1 MTKPHPEHR
10 PPRPDADGGGVRADL
25 VITGASE
32 IVTCSDAIG
41 DGPLGIVPRGA
52 LAARDGEIVWIG
64 QESDL
69 RAAVKPAQGMVEVD
83 ANGGAVLPGLVDCH
97 THLVFA
103 GDRAAEFAARA
114 SGAPYTGGGIA
125 VTVDATRAAGDADL
139 RHLARQRL
147 DRFLSYGVTTVE
159 AKSGYGLTLEQE
171 RRLLQVAASLDHP
184 VDVVRTF
191 LGAHVVPP
199 EYADDRAAY
208 VRLVAEGMI
217 PGIGSLAEF
226 CDVWCDAN
234 AFTVDEC
241 RTILR
246 AARVEGLGI
255 KVHAEQLSRS
265 GGAALAAE
273 FAAVSADHLEHATE
287 EDADALARSRTVAVL
302 LPGASLTTGAAPAPA
317 RTLIE
322 RGVRVAL
329 STDFNPGTSYSE
341 NLPLAAFLG
350 VAMLKLTPEEAILG
364 VTRHAGA
371 AISRERAAGSLAPG
385 RRADVIVLE
394 APGHLDLVYHYGA
407 VPLRSVVAGG
417 RIVL

>member
-1 MTKPHPEHR
+1 
-10 PPRPDADGGGVRADL
+10 

-32 IVTCSDAIG
+32 IVTCSETIG
-41 DGPLGIVPRGA
+41 EGPLGIVRRGA
-52 LAARDGEIVWIG
+52 LAARNGEIVWVG
-64 QESDL
+64 PESEL
-69 RAAVKPAQGMVEVD
+69 RAAVKPAPGMTEVD

-103 GDRAAEFAARA
+103 GDRSEEFAARA
-114 SGAPYTGGGIA
+114 SGTPYTGGGIA
-125 VTVDATRAAGDADL
+125 RTVDATRAASDADL
-139 RHLARQRL
+139 RHLARRRL
-147 DRFLSYGVTTVE
+147 DRFLSFGVTTVE
-159 AKSGYGLTLEQE
+159 AKSGYGLTLEHE
-171 RRLLQVAASLDHP
+171 RRLLQIAASLDHR

-199 EYADDRAAY
+199 DYAADREAY

-234 AFTVDEC
+234 AFTADEC

-246 AARVEGLGI
+246 AARAEGLSI

-273 FAAVSADHLEHATE
+273 FAAVSADHLEHANE
-287 EDADALARSRTVAVL
+287 DDADALARSRTVAVL
-302 LPGASLTTGAAPAPA
+302 LPGASLATGTAPAPA
-317 RTLIE
+317 RMLID

-364 VTRHAGA
+364 LTRHAAA
-371 AISRERAAGSLAPG
+371 AIARARAVGSLAPG
-385 RRADVIVLE
+385 RRADAIVLE

-417 RIVL
+417 TPVG